1 MDLKHL
7 EDVIRNSG
15 HIVCLMGV
23 GVSEDCGC
31 MNYRSGDNAYAI
43 ETKYGYS
50 PEEIYSTGFYN
61 TRTKDFFTFYHN
73 EVLEKLGEPGPE
85 LRTLKKMEDDRK
97 LYAIITREIY
107 GLAQRAGC
115 QNVITLHGSVYNNKC
130 PHCGTFYDI
139 EFMKHARGIPLCTKC
154 GQPVRPRIV
163 LTGEMIDNQLMT
175 AAANEI
181 SKADTLLVLGCS
193 MHSLLATSCV
203 KYFEGERII
212 LINDRENYSDNI
224 ADLVYHGKPRDIL
237 PQVYH

>member
-31 MNYRSGDNAYAI
+31 LNYRSGDNAYAI

-73 EVLEKLGEPGPE
+73 EVLAKLGEPGPE
-85 LRTLKKMEDDRK
+85 LATLKKMEDDRK

-107 GLAQRAGC
+107 GLASRAGC
-115 QNVITLHGSVYNNKC
+115 RNVIALHGSVYDNKC
-130 PHCGTFYDI
+130 PHCGTRYDI
-139 EFMKHARGIPLCTKC
+139 DFMRFPTGWRSRSREESPL
-154 GQPVRPRIV
+154 RPPSCSSI
-163 LTGEMIDNQLMT
+163 T
-175 AAANEI
+175 AASA
-181 SKADTLLVLGCS
+181 S
-193 MHSLLATSCV
+193 TSWI
-203 KYFEGERII
+203 R
-212 LINDRENYSDNI
+212 
-224 ADLVYHGKPRDIL
+224 RDIRTSRKTL
-237 PQVYH
+237 TVR